1 MVNDNRLK
9 LKRLIQTLSEKFH
22 VAEANFSSREV
33 EETAEIFYRL
43 RYVFGGIFLL
53 LCVLLELHG
62 SSIGMYG
69 KFLDHP
75 ELQSIIAGVPRQI
88 RFDEWAVFTP
98 FAFSQYFTNFSMISD
113 IVRAAPTNMFMTY
126 GQAVWHPAMIFRPAL
141 IGYLFLDQGSGL
153 AFFWMGR
160 LIVLLLISFE
170 FARIILQINKKL
182 CVLYAVMVAFSPLAQ
197 WWWSVNSI
205 AEILAAGQGLVICWK
220 LYLNEQT
227 RKRFLYAAGFLWCAG
242 IYVFGIY
249 PAWQVPFGY
258 LFLFCLIAVSIEQVN
273 LFRSLWHDKIFWLV
287 GVLLTFAPI
296 AHAIYSSW
304 DMIEI
309 TRATEYPGKRFE
321 LGGTMSPIFQ
331 MFYGVSS
338 LLPFSNIEKSG
349 IINNC
354 EAATFFSMA
363 PLGLIIFIYATFKR
377 NRFDLLMTL
386 LAMLSGL
393 FMLWENFGVPAWLAK
408 TTLMY
413 SVTDNRARVVIDFIQ
428 MLILFRGLGLVE
440 FNLSRC
446 EKIFLA
452 GIISIVGTS
461 LTCNF
466 VGDWMDIKKI
476 LAMTL
481 FVFLAIYLFT
491 SKLTNLRIVILCL
504 MMLLMGATINP
515 VVHGVDCVY
524 KIPVGEKIAEIVR
537 SDKSSWLV
545 EDEDVG
551 LSVSLSDFPIMF
563 GAPTVNSV
571 NMYPLLERW
580 KKFDPTGSKYSAYN
594 CYACISMTLTKG
606 ETEFS
611 NIGLIIKMSLNP
623 NDLSKLDVRYILS
636 RNGDLEK
643 FSTAKVKIK
652 QIYED
657 AGSYIYRVN

>member
-1 MVNDNRLK
+1 MPK
-9 LKRLIQTLSEKFH
+9 FKRLIETLLKIFH
-22 VAEANFSSREV
+22 AVEENFSSRKTED
-33 EETAEIFYRL
+33 TAEIFYRL
-43 RYVFGGIFLL
+43 RYVLGGIFLF

-62 SSIGMYG
+62 SSIGIYA

-75 ELQSIIAGVPRQI
+75 EFKSIIAGVPRQI
-88 RFDEWAVFTP
+88 RFDEWCVFTP

-113 IVRAAPTNMFMTY
+113 IVRAAPTNMFMAY
-126 GQAVWHPAMIFRPAL
+126 GQAVWHPAMIFRPAQ
-141 IGYLFLDQGSGL
+141 IGYFFLDQGSGL

-160 LIVLLLISFE
+160 LIALLLISFE
-170 FARIILQINKKL
+170 FARIILQVNKKV

-205 AEILAAGQGLVICWK
+205 AEILTAGQGLVILWK

-258 LFLFCLIAVSIEQVN
+258 VFLFCLIAVTPVEG
-273 LFRSLWHDKIFWLV
+273 LKALLRDKIFWLV
-287 GVLLTFAPI
+287 GMLLTFAPI
-296 AHAIYSSW
+296 AHAVCSSW

-309 TRATEYPGKRFE
+309 MRATEYPGKRFE

-338 LLPFSNIEKSG
+338 VLPFCNIENSG
-349 IINNC
+349 ITNNC

-363 PLGLIIFIYATFKR
+363 PLGLLIFFYATFKL

-386 LAMLSGL
+386 LVVLSGL
-393 FMLWENFGVPAWLAK
+393 FMLWENFGVPTWLAK
-408 TTLMY
+408 ITLMY
-413 SVTDNRARVVIDFIQ
+413 SVTDNRVRVVIDFIQ
-428 MLILFRGLGLVE
+428 MLILFRGLGLIE
-440 FNLSRC
+440 FNFSRY

-461 LTCNF
+461 LTCSF
-466 VGDWMDIKKI
+466 LGDWPDIKKI
-476 LAMTL
+476 FAMMI
-481 FVFLAIYLFT
+481 FVFLAIYFFT
-491 SKLTNLRIVILCL
+491 SKLTNLRIGILCF

-515 VVHGVDCVY
+515 VAHGVDCVY
-524 KIPVGEKIAEIVR
+524 KIPVGEKISEIVR
-537 SDKSSWLV
+537 ADKSTWLV
-545 EDEDVG
+545 EDEDV
-551 LSVSLSDFPIMF
+551 SLNDFPIMF

-580 KKFDPTGSKYSAYN
+580 KKFDPDGSKYSAYN
-594 CYACISMTLTKG
+594 CYSCISITLTKNA
-606 ETEFS
+606 TDFY
-611 NIGLIIKMSLNP
+611 NAGLVIKMSLNP

-636 RNGDLEK
+636 RNGALEK
-643 FSTAKVKIK
+643 FSTAEVKINK
-652 QIYED
+652 IYED